1 MRRVRVEAGVGVVVV
16 VALAALAAV
25 SFQGHEE
32 PSAQLRALSRTPA
45 PATTAD
51 RREFR
56 PLAGV
61 PFTGR
66 TRLRLLVASDPRPFL
81 VDLDQGSVQR

>member
-32 PSAQLRALSRTPA
+32 PSAQSRLSSSRVPHLLLSAFVLGAGGKPA
-45 PATTAD
+45 
-51 RREFR
+51 RR
-56 PLAGV
+56 
-61 PFTGR
+61 
-66 TRLRLLVASDPRPFL
+66 
-81 VDLDQGSVQR
+81 